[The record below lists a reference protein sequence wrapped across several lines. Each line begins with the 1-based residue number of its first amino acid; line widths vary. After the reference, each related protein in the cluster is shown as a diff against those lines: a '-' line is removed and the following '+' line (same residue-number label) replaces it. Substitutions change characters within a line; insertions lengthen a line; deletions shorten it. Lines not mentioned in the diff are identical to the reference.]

1 MTADHIIARG
11 LRKAF
16 LSGGEEITA
25 IDRID
30 LAIGRGEFV
39 SISGHSGSGKTT
51 LLSVLGGLLRPTSG
65 TVLVNGEDIYGT
77 SADGLARYRARKVG
91 FVFQSASLLPA
102 LTVLD
107 NLLLPSLFAPGQGG
121 DRPEERARA
130 SLAAVGLLE
139 KANVFPSQLSGG
151 EAKRVSLARALM
163 NDPELLLADEPTG
176 DLDEAAE
183 EQVMA
188 YLERFH
194 RDRGATF
201 ILVTHSPELAA
212 RAGRRLRMIRG
223 MIGSAAE

>member
-1 MTADHIIARG
+1 MTADHIILRG
-11 LRKAF
+11 LRKVF
-16 LSGGEEITA
+16 LSGGEEVTA

-77 SADGLARYRARKVG
+77 AADGLARYRARKVG

-107 NLLLPSLFAPGQGG
+107 NLLLPSLFAPGKGEG
-121 DRPEERARA
+121 RPEERARS
-130 SLAAVGLLE
+130 SLEAVGLLE
-139 KANVFPSQLSGG
+139 KAGAFPSQLSGG

-176 DLDEAAE
+176 DLDETAE
-183 EQVMA
+183 EEVMA

-194 RDRGATF
+194 RERGATF
-201 ILVTHSPELAA
+201 ILVTHSPELSG
-212 RAGRRLRMIRG
+212 RAPRRLRMTRG
-223 MIGSAAE
+223 AIGPAAG

>member
-1 MTADHIIARG
+1 MTAQHIVVRG
-11 LRKAF
+11 LRKVF
-16 LSGGEEITA
+16 SSGGDEVTA

-30 LAIGRGEFV
+30 LSIARGEFV

-65 TVLVNGEDIYGT
+65 AMLVNDENIYGMT
-77 SADGLARYRARKVG
+77 ADGLARYRGRKVG
-91 FVFQSASLLPA
+91 FVFQYASLLPA

-107 NLLLPSLFAPGQGG
+107 NLLLPTLFAPGPGG
-121 DRPEERARA
+121 RPAEERAR
-130 SLAAVGLLE
+130 SLLAAVSLTE
-139 KANVFPSQLSGG
+139 RADSFPSQLSGG

-183 EQVMA
+183 EQVMT

-194 RDRGATF
+194 RERGATF
-201 ILVTHSPELAA
+201 ILVTHRPELAA
-212 RAGRRLRMIRG
+212 RAQRRLMMARG
-223 MIGSAAE
+223 TIGPAAG